1 MPIDPTIAVGQAP
14 QNFTQTLGNISQLK
28 GQMLQQNQLTQQMGA
43 NQATSQAIQQSTD
56 PTTGK
61 IDTNKLSAIMSQD
74 PRAAYNLLPTQ
85 NSILENQQKQ
95 IGIDSSQFDLA
106 KKRSDY
112 MQGAMGSLLS
122 KPNISPD
129 DFYTIA
135 ADAVKNGVIPAD
147 MAAKQLSSL
156 PTDPTA
162 LREKAQ
168 QMLFQAQ
175 DTAGKLQ
182 MMMPQNNVMDL
193 GGAKVATSTN
203 AMTGQV
209 TPMAQFNNTMAPG
222 DANSMVQVYNPQT
235 QSMVMVTKAQAAQMA
250 NGGGQGQQDPSTMGL
265 PGTGANGRYPQQQQQ
280 PMMPGIP
287 GGGLS
292 AGPSLG
298 AGAAADVTAAGA
310 AKNALSLQ
318 ANAEGSPQRVMF
330 LQNMAKEL
338 QNFNAGPAAD
348 WTAKAKALALQAFP
362 GASVAA
368 GIDPSTVASKEEFT
382 KYATNLAMNSAAGLG
397 GGTDSQLATAVSGN
411 PHAELSSLGNA
422 QIIQVLTGIERGVQ
436 AKNMAWQNSGVPP
449 EQYGKWSAQWSKQVD
464 PRVFVAPEMSQED
477 RAKMYNALKP
487 ADQERFMQSYR
498 TAIQSGIIQRPTQ
511 Q

>member
-1 MPIDPTIAVGQAP
+1 MAIDASIAQGQAP
-14 QNFTQTLGNISQLK
+14 QAPGQFIQNMVGLK
-28 GQMLQQNQLTQQMGA
+28 GQMIQQNQLTQQMGA

-56 PTTGK
+56 PTTGR

-85 NSILENQQKQ
+85 NQILENQQKQ
-95 IGIDSSQFDLA
+95 LGLDTSQFDLA
-106 KKRSDY
+106 LKRNTY
-112 MQGAMGSLLS
+112 LQGAIGGLLN
-122 KPNISPD
+122 KPEISQN
-129 DFYTIA
+129 DFYGIA
-135 ADAVKNGVIPAD
+135 ADAVKNGLLPAD
-147 MAAKQLSSL
+147 VAAKQLSGL
-156 PTDPTA
+156 PSDPKT

-168 QMLFQAQ
+168 QMFFQAQ

-182 MMMPQNNVMDL
+182 MMMPQNQVIDT
-193 GGAKVATSTN
+193 GGTKQFVAVDPRTGN
-203 AMTGQV
+203 PMLTGQI
-209 TPMAQFNNTMAPG
+209 QNTMAPG

-250 NGGGQGQQDPSTMGL
+250 NGGGQGQQDPSTLGL
-265 PGTGANGRYPQQQQQ
+265 PGTGANGRYPQQQT
-280 PMMPGIP
+280 MPGIP

-298 AGAAADVTAAGA
+298 AGAAADVTAAGS

-338 QNFNAGPAAD
+338 TNFNAGPAAD
-348 WTAKAKALALQAFP
+348 WTAKAKALALQTFP
-362 GASVAA
+362 GMAVAS

-397 GGTDSQLATAVSGN
+397 GGTDSQLATAISGN

-422 QIIQVLTGIERGVQ
+422 QIIQVLTGIERGTQ

-449 EQYGKWSAQWSKQVD
+449 EQYGKWSAQWAKQVD

>member
-43 NQATSQAIQQSTD
+43 NKATSQAMQQAYD
-56 PTTGK
+56 PATGQL
-61 IDTNKLSAIMSQD
+61 DYNKLTQIMSQD
-74 PRAAYNLLPTQ
+74 PAAAYNLLPTQ
-85 NSILENQQKQ
+85 NAILENQQKRL
-95 IGIDSSQFDLA
+95 GLDSGQFDLA
-106 KKRSDY
+106 LKRNTY
-112 MQGAMGSLLS
+112 LQGAIGGLLN
-122 KPNISPD
+122 KPEISQN
-129 DFYTIA
+129 DFYGIA
-135 ADAVKNGVIPAD
+135 ADAVKNGLLPAD
-147 MAAKQLSSL
+147 VAAKQLSGL
-156 PTDPTA
+156 PSDPKT

-168 QMLFQAQ
+168 QMFFQAQ

-182 MMMPQNNVMDL
+182 MMMPQNQVIDT
-193 GGAKVATSTN
+193 GGTKQFVAVDPRTGNPTL
-203 AMTGQV
+203 TGQI
-209 TPMAQFNNTMAPG
+209 NNSMAPG

-235 QSMVMVTKAQAAQMA
+235 QSMVVVTKAQAAQMA
-250 NGGGQGQQDPSTMGL
+250 NGGQGQQDPSTLGL

-449 EQYGKWSAQWSKQVD
+449 EQYGKWSAQWAKQVD